1 MNELLPDW
9 KERGAPLNQPV
20 LKDDMRFLTEK
31 LSIPL
36 RPLPSLMR
44 NKGNYIVS
52 LNNFVKWL
60 GEQAEQV
67 GVDVYAGFAA
77 SEVRS

>member
-36 RPLPSLMR
+36 RPLPSLMK

-52 LNNFVKWL
+52 LNNFVNWL

-77 SEVRS
+77 SEVR